1 MARPGLSIDFD
12 LGSDLAAG
20 HLRFRMVSS
29 RLSLLGCPSH
39 PITIA
44 NPARGD
50 RVNKQRI
57 VLSLG
62 QVTF

>member
-44 NPARGD
+44 IPRGVPS
-50 RVNKQRI
+50 R
-57 VLSLG
+57 SLG
-62 QVTF
+62 VEFVR